1 MPPELLLYIVCIVF
15 LYGIVIGSFLNVC
28 IYRIP
33 RGESVVKAP
42 SHCTSCGY
50 QLRWFDL
57 IPIVSWLALRGHCR
71 KCKAPISV
79 QYPLVELAN
88 SGLYV
93 LIFLQKGCSVESG
106 IYCLMASALLVLS
119 VIDERTF
126 EIPAGINLFILILGV
141 LHLAMNPA
149 DWKNYLFGA
158 VVVSGFLELL
168 VIFSKGRAIGGGDV
182 KLMAG
187 AGLLLGWQ
195 RILLAFLLG
204 CFLGAAIHTLRIKRS
219 GADKV
224 LAFGPYLSVG
234 IMLSY
239 LWGQQMIAA
248 YLHYL
253 FGM

>member
-1 MPPELLLYIVCIVF
+1 MSLVRHPLIGLANVGLYI
-15 LYGIVIGSFLNVC
+15 
-28 IYRIP
+28 
-33 RGESVVKAP
+33 
-42 SHCTSCGY
+42 
-50 QLRWFDL
+50 L
-57 IPIVSWLALRGHCR
+57 I
-71 KCKAPISV
+71 IS
-79 QYPLVELAN
+79 
-88 SGLYV
+88 
-93 LIFLQKGCSVESG
+93 QKGCSVESG

-149 DWKNYLFGA
+149 DWKDFLLGA
-158 VVVSGFLELL
+158 VIVSGFLELL
-168 VIFSKGRAIGGGDV
+168 VIFSKGRAMGGGDV

-204 CFLGAAIHTLRIKRS
+204 CILGAVIHTLRIKRS

-239 LWGQQMIAA
+239 LWGEQMIAA